1 MDLALYF
8 FVPTAIAAA
17 ILANIGIWSPRAGWV
32 KISAIVVTALFL
44 PLSYGSISELLSR
57 PKPVSM
63 EWARR
68 AMPEA
73 QLIGASLQ
81 EGKAIYI
88 WLQTPESAEP
98 RAYQLPW
105 SKETAKQLQEAQRRA
120 RESKTGVKVRR
131 PFDADRDPRKPM
143 FYAEPR
149 RPLPAKQPTR
159 EVPLTYVRPDSA
171 G

>member
-1 MDLALYF
+1 MDLALNF
-8 FVPTAIAAA
+8 FVPAAIAAA
-17 ILANIGIWSPRAGWV
+17 ILANIGIWSPRNGWL
-32 KISAIVVTALFL
+32 KMSAIAVTALFL
-44 PLSYGSISELLSR
+44 PLAYGSISELLSR
-57 PKPVSM
+57 PKPVSL

-88 WLQTPESAEP
+88 WLQTPDSPEP
-98 RAYQLPW
+98 RAYELPW
-105 SKETAKQLQEAQRRA
+105 SKETAKQLQRAQRA
-120 RESKTGVKVRR
+120 AKKSKSGVRIR
-131 PFDADRDPRKPM
+131 NPFDADRDRRKPM

-149 RPLPAKQPTR
+149 KPLPAKSRTR
-159 EVPLTYVRPDSA
+159 EVPLNYVRPDSA

>member
-1 MDLALYF
+1 MDMALYF

-17 ILANIGIWSPRAGWV
+17 LLANIGIWSPRNGWV

-44 PLSYGSISELLSR
+44 PLAYGSVSELLSR
-57 PKPVSM
+57 PKPASL

-73 QLIGASLQ
+73 QLIGASLH

-88 WLQTPESAEP
+88 WLQTPESPEP
-98 RAYQLPW
+98 RAYELPW
-105 SKETAKQLQEAQRRA
+105 SKEAAKQLQEAQRQA
-120 RESKTGVKVRR
+120 KNAKNGIKVRR
-131 PFDADRDPRKPM
+131 PFETKRDPLQNMFYAAPRKPL
-143 FYAEPR
+143 PVKR
-149 RPLPAKQPTR
+149 RTR
-159 EVPLTYVRPDSA
+159 EVPLNYVRPDTA

>member
-17 ILANIGIWSPRAGWV
+17 LLANIGIWSPRNGWM
-32 KISAIVVTALFL
+32 KISAIVITTLFL
-44 PLSYGSISELLSR
+44 PLAYGSISELMSR
-57 PKPVSM
+57 PKPVSL

-73 QLIGASLQ
+73 QLIGASLH

-88 WLQTPESAEP
+88 WLQTPESPEP
-98 RAYQLPW
+98 RAYELPW
-105 SKETAKQLQEAQRRA
+105 SKETAKQLQEAQRHA
-120 RESKTGVKVRR
+120 KNAKNGIKVRR
-131 PFDADRDPRKPM
+131 PFETERDPLQNM
-143 FYAEPR
+143 FYAAPR
-149 RPLPAKQPTR
+149 MPLPTKQRTR
-159 EVPLTYVRPDSA
+159 EVPLNYVRPDTA

>member
-8 FVPTAIAAA
+8 FVPMAVAAA
-17 ILANIGIWSPRAGWV
+17 LLANIGIWSPRDGWV
-32 KISAIVVTALFL
+32 KISAIVLTAMFL
-44 PLSYGSISELLSR
+44 PLGYGSISELLSR

-73 QLIGASLQ
+73 KLIGASLQ

-88 WLQTPESAEP
+88 WLQTPESSEP
-98 RAYQLPW
+98 RAYRLPW
-105 SKETAKQLQEAQRRA
+105 SKETAKQLQRAQRHA
-120 RESKTGVKVRR
+120 GKTKTGVKVRR
-131 PFDADRDPRKPM
+131 PFDTDRDPQKPM
-143 FYAEPR
+143 FYAAPR
-149 RPLPAKQPTR
+149 KPLPNKQRTR
-159 EVPLTYVRPDSA
+159 EVPLNYVRPDNA